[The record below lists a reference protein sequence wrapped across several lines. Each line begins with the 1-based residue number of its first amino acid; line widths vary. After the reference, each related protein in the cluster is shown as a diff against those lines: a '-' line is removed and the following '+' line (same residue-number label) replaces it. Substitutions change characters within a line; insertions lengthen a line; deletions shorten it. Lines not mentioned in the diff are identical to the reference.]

1 MLSYKGAMLALAR
14 RAMPGVCAVVVC
26 VSLGCR
32 MSRERVATRD
42 EYLEEFLVL
51 EDTAVTFSGGWYNK
65 VHYRLKEGVEPTHAT
80 KEIRAYLEG
89 APGARCVRLTWWWGG
104 LGDDYKG
111 LHPRDFWAMV
121 LADLEGITMSIPA
134 DGKSPHEEE
143 IAAVLAHDAR

>member
-1 MLSYKGAMLALAR
+1 MPTNDRAVILHRLADLVDKRCDELAQLE
-14 RAMPGVCAVVVC
+14 
-26 VSLGCR
+26 SLDVGKSVG
-32 MSRERVATRD
+32 MARD
-42 EYLEEFLVL
+42 GDVM
-51 EDTAVTFSGGWYNK
+51 K
-65 VHYRLKEGVEPTHAT
+65 MRLKEGVEPTHAT